1 MISGENI
8 ILREEKRGLNE
19 ERKILEDKFAEEHKN
34 STDKE
39 LLDVVRKKAEE
50 LGRLP
55 KKHEVVGFVC
65 IKARFGPWPRVLE
78 KAGLKEK
85 KAKK

>member
-1 MISGENI
+1 MISEENI

-19 ERKILEDKFAEEHKN
+19 ERRILEDKFAEEHKN